1 MYPPRGEHENDDAD
15 DHGVHDEDEGVDDVG
30 VVEARGGGAGLGG
43 GGGGGGGVGGAGLL
57 THAAR
62 APRLQSQ
69 NF

>member
-1 MYPPRGEHENDDAD
+1 VYPPRGEHEDDDAD
-15 DHGVHDEDEGVDDVG
+15 DNGVHDEDEGVDDVR

-57 THAAR
+57 THAAW